1 MKHPVRHLREITGR
15 TQAELA
21 EAAGTSQPTIA
32 AYEAGRTSPTLRT
45 VRGLAR
51 AAGLDTYVTFHPPMT
66 REERRSLAF
75 HEVIAQRL
83 QEDPERVIAKARR
96 TLVKMRKVAPTSR
109 PIAEWR
115 VLLDRPPSDL
125 LPVLTDPSPWARE
138 LRHVTPFAGVL
149 SARERAEVIRATR
162 EQAEGRS

>member
-1 MKHPVRHLREITGR
+1 MKHAIRHLREIAGR

-51 AAGLDTYVTFHPPMT
+51 AVGLEAFLMFHPPMT
-66 REERRSLAF
+66 REERRSFAF
-75 HEVIAQRL
+75 HEAIARHL
-83 QEDPERVIAKARR
+83 REDPEGVIASAKR
-96 TLVKMRKVAPTSR
+96 TLTKMRRIAPTSR
-109 PIAEWR
+109 AIAEWEI
-115 VLLDRPPSDL
+115 LLDRPAADL
-125 LPVLTDPSPWARE
+125 LPLLTDPSPWARE

-149 SARERAEVIRATR
+149 SAAERAEIIRATQER
-162 EQAEGRS
+162 EERAS